1 MSDSL
6 AVIIALL
13 QQYSNSHCSFLRYIN
28 VINTDIINKKRQMLY
43 NTHSK
48 PIWRQYS
55 SKTNKK
61 LSYRRETVRHFLSWN
76 ILRSHSMSLNITR
89 NDTVEQGMFIPFKL
103 CPYCTVSEIFSVENG
118 VTLKPGVG
126 GFKVTEN
133 DAVQQITYDFLL
145 VGHCKHSSMLYH
157 FRVI

>member
-1 MSDSL
+1 MTDMSDSL

-61 LSYRRETVRHFLSWN
+61 LSYRRETDRATLLVMEYFAK
-76 ILRSHSMSLNITR
+76 SLN
-89 NDTVEQGMFIPFKL
+89 
-103 CPYCTVSEIFSVENG
+103 
-118 VTLKPGVG
+118 VTQHHSKWHCW
-126 GFKVTEN
+126 
-133 DAVQQITYDFLL
+133 
-145 VGHCKHSSMLYH
+145 VGHVYSIQTMSALYSFWDIQCRKWSDLETGGMGVQGH
-157 FRVI
+157 WKWRRSIDHIRLSIGRPW

>member
-1 MSDSL
+1 MTDMSDSL

-61 LSYRRETVRHFLSWN
+61 LSYRRETARHFLSLN
-76 ILRSHSMSLNITR
+76 ILLSRLRSFEMTLLSRACVSPYYSTSL
-89 NDTVEQGMFIPFKL
+89 KL
-103 CPYCTVSEIFSVENG
+103 CLYAVPFMRYSVAKKG
-118 VTLKPGVG
+118 VTLQLG
-126 GFKVTEN
+126 
-133 DAVQQITYDFLL
+133 
-145 VGHCKHSSMLYH
+145 
-157 FRVI
+157 